1 MKASAVEIALGW
13 GTIRGLHWARPGA
26 PKVMCLHGWLDNA
39 ASFVPL
45 APWLGAFDLMALDM
59 AGHGLSSHRPDSHR
73 YYFTDYLFDLDAV
86 LAKLGWGHCHLV
98 GHSMG
103 GGIAS
108 CFAAA
113 APEKVGRL
121 VLLDALGMI
130 TLPADQAAQQL
141 RLSLA
146 SVRKPRGFLRPFE
159 TVEAAM
165 RARQVKSPLSD
176 DAARLLCE
184 RSLERSGDHYRWR
197 TDPRLNWRSP
207 QLPGDA
213 QALDLLAAIRAP
225 TLVLTSASISAY
237 FGEEMTGRRLA
248 AIGDCR
254 HVRIQ
259 GHHHFHMEDAEN
271 TGRLISEFL
280 LQHQQSRE
288 AHHADSQHTHS
299 KP

>member
-1 MKASAVEIALGW
+1 VKASAVEIALSW

-59 AGHGLSSHRPDSHR
+59 AGHGLSPHRPESHR

-86 LAKLGWGHCHLV
+86 LAKLGWDHCHMV

-113 APEKVGRL
+113 ATEKVDRL
-121 VLLDALGMI
+121 VLLDSLGMI

-248 AIGDCR
+248 AIGDCT
-254 HVRIQ
+254 HVRIK

>member
-1 MKASAVEIALGW
+1 MNAADKDIRLPW
-13 GTIRGLHWARPGA
+13 GTLKGLHWARPGA
-26 PKVMCLHGWLDNA
+26 PKVLCLHGWLDNA

-45 APWLGAFDLMALDM
+45 APWLGEFDLLALDM
-59 AGHGLSSHRPDSHR
+59 AGHGQSSHRPESSR
-73 YYFTDYLFDLDAV
+73 YYFTEYLFDLDAV
-86 LAKLGWGHCHLV
+86 LQELAWDHCHLV

-108 CFAAA
+108 GYAAA

-121 VLLDALGMI
+121 VLLDSLGMI

-146 SVRKPRGFLRPFE
+146 SVRKTRGLLRPFE

-176 DAARLLCE
+176 EAARLLCE
-184 RSLERSGDHYRWR
+184 RALEHSGGHYRWR

-207 QLPGDA
+207 QLPVDA

-225 TLVLTSASISAY
+225 ALLITTESISRY
-237 FGEEMTGRRLA
+237 FGREMTGSRIA
-248 AIGDCR
+248 AIGNCT
-254 HVRIQ
+254 HVTIK
-259 GHHHFHMEDAEN
+259 GHHHFHMEDAES
-271 TGRLISEFL
+271 TGRRISEFL
-280 LQHQQSRE
+280 LKHQHSQG
-288 AHHADSQHTHS
+288 AHHADS
-299 KP
+299 